1 MPWFSAGPPHCGG
14 VESASGDNSQ
24 DEMEEQRGRRE
35 MGRTE
40 AAGASVLV
48 EDEGRL
54 EQRALGL
61 LARGVDVQLALQN
74 VVDDRLGQ
82 VIHDMAVPMLQ
93 GQPG

>member
-54 EQRALGL
+54 EQRPWGC
-61 LARGVDVQLALQN
+61 
-74 VVDDRLGQ
+74 
-82 VIHDMAVPMLQ
+82 
-93 GQPG
+93 